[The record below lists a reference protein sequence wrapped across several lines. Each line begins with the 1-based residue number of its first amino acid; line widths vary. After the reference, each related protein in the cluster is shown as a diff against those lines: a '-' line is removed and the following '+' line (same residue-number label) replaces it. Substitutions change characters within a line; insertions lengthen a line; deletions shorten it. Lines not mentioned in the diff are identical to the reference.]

1 IAPARAASAQQP
13 QPKLTIAQIE
23 ASAYPQIRAVVT
35 VLDANGIPVRGLG
48 PAQFQ
53 ASDGASAVP
62 INSAQTGVDP
72 NLGLSVVL
80 VIDVSGSM
88 ADNGAIARA
97 KEAAKGFIIALGAN

>member
-1 IAPARAASAQQP
+1 MHSPAMTDRRCARIPAVLRQTAAAAAWLSLALAATIAPARAASAQQP

-62 INSAQTGVDP
+62 IN
-72 NLGLSVVL
+72 
-80 VIDVSGSM
+80 
-88 ADNGAIARA
+88 
-97 KEAAKGFIIALGAN
+97 